1 MSMQSR
7 VLLSDEEFLR
17 LPDIAGKRELLDGE
31 LIDLPPAKWY
41 HSVIAKKLIHLLA
54 TVLDES
60 RVWIEIAYWLRDGRW
75 LIPDVS
81 VSWPDQ
87 RRERGWY
94 KGSPM
99 LAIEIA
105 SRGNTAAEL
114 ESKTALYLEQGAAEV
129 WVLYPKTQTIV
140 VSRPHEIQRIA
151 PGGAYRCELLD
162 LTVISDFWVPEE

>member
-1 MSMQSR
+1 M
-7 VLLSDEEFLR
+7 
-17 LPDIAGKRELLDGE
+17 
-31 LIDLPPAKWY
+31 
-41 HSVIAKKLIHLLA
+41 HLLA

-60 RVWIEIAYWLRDGRW
+60 RVWHEEAYWLREGRW

-87 RRERGWY
+87 PTERGWH

-105 SRGNTAAEL
+105 SRGNTAEEL
-114 ESKTALYLEQGAAEV
+114 ESKTAIYLEQGAAEV

-140 VSRPHEIQRIA
+140 VSRKDDILRIS
-151 PGGAYRCELLD
+151 PGDTYYCELLN
-162 LTVISDFWVPEE
+162 LTVISDFPLPEE